1 MAYFRQLEEQLQGML
16 KLLCK
21 DDRWLIVI
29 NADPDALGAAMGLKR
44 ILTRKVADIG
54 IAQINEIKRP
64 DNLAMIRYLHIPTR
78 KCIPNLVAQY
88 DKFALVDSQPHH
100 NPEFAKFDF
109 SIVID
114 HHPILPE
121 QPVNAPYVEIKPEYG
136 ATCTILTEYLYNL
149 KIRPGKLLAT
159 ALLYGVKADTQ
170 SFERAF
176 VDADIKAFRFLSKY
190 ADQLL
195 LKRIARSEFHLDWLR
210 YFSRA
215 FYNLRQVGG
224 GLYAHMGAVENPDI
238 LVILADFFMRVH
250 GVPWN
255 VISGEFEDK
264 FIAIFRGDGQR
275 KDMGKFAK
283 ALFGDIGSAGGHRG
297 AARAEVD
304 LNLLEGKDPEA
315 CVVKKL
321 TKGMRKGRVNNV

>member
-16 KLLCK
+16 KLLRK

-44 ILTRKVADIG
+44 ILTRKVADVG

-64 DNLAMIRYLHIPTR
+64 DNLAMIRYLRIPTR

-100 NPEFAKFDF
+100 SEAFQKIDF

-114 HHPILPE
+114 HHPVSAE
-121 QPVNAPYVEIKPEYG
+121 KKVKAPYTEIKPEYG

-159 ALLYGVKADTQ
+159 ALLYGIKADTQ
-170 SFERAF
+170 SFEQAF

-215 FYNLRQVGG
+215 FYNLRQISG

-238 LVILADFFMRVH
+238 LVILSDFFMRVH

-255 VISGEFEDK
+255 VISGEFDDK
-264 FIAIFRGDGQR
+264 LIAIFRGDGQR
-275 KDMGKFAK
+275 KDMGKFAQ
-283 ALFGDIGSAGGHRG
+283 ALFSDVGSAGGHRG
-297 AARAEVD
+297 AARAEIP
-304 LNLLEGKDPEA
+304 LASIQGKDPEA
-315 CVVKKL
+315 FVVKKL
-321 TKGMRKGRVNNV
+321 NKGRSKGRIVA